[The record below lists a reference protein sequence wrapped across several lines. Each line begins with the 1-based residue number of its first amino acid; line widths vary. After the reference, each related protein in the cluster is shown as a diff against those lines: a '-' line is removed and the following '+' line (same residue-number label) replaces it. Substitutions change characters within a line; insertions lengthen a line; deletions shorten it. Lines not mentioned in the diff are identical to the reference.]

1 MYADF
6 DTENSKV
13 QEVVPPK
20 PKDQKPKEDPK
31 KKKDPPPP
39 PKPKVPKDIQ
49 EAVKV
54 SFTFTSWNVVFCT

>member
-1 MYADF
+1 MYTDF

-13 QEVVPPK
+13 QEVIPPK

-54 SFTFTSWNVVFCT
+54 I